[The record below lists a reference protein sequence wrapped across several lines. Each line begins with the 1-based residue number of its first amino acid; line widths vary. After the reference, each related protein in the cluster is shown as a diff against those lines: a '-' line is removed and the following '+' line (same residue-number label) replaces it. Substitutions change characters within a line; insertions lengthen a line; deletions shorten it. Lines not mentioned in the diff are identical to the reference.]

1 MCDSTLP
8 NVIFG
13 VIAICAGLVIVRFRT
28 KLNEMVF
35 ESQRRMFGRRAARI
49 SAGRQTPFMMGI
61 VGAIAIAIAIGIGV
75 VAVSAAVARVLLMG
89 GP

>member
-61 VGAIAIAIAIGIGV
+61 VGAIAIGIGV

>member
-1 MCDSTLP
+1 M
-8 NVIFG
+8 
-13 VIAICAGLVIVRFRT
+13 IVRFRT

-61 VGAIAIAIAIGIGV
+61 VGAIAIGIGV
-75 VAVSAAVARVLLMG
+75 VALSAAVARVLLMG